1 MEFFNEKG
9 QKVYLDVDNGGRGYF
24 WLNEV
29 GKWCMVCESRVSGV
43 MFQPF
48 FY

>member
-1 MEFFNEKG
+1 M
-9 QKVYLDVDNGGRGYF
+9 VVDNGGRGYF

-29 GKWCMVCESRVSGV
+29 GKWSMIHESVALYFSH
-43 MFQPF
+43 